1 MIFQSMCL
9 YFWYF
14 LHSSSIHN
22 QLCCINRH
30 LFFTHLW
37 RSLGFQV
44 LWIQIRRRIE
54 ISPVLQEM
62 KINPAKP
69 ETTTKIHPSV
79 LPSLPPSRGRWFSWV
94 HWSVSKPRHEKCSRE
109 GEKISVVFWHTF
121 RRLITTQLKCTD
133 MCIIAETFV
142 ELHV

>member
-1 MIFQSMCL
+1 MIFQRMCS
-9 YFWYF
+9 YFGYF
-14 LHSSSIHN
+14 LHPSSIHN
-22 QLCCINRH
+22 HLCWTNRY
-30 LFFTHLW
+30 LFFTHLR

-54 ISPVLQEM
+54 ISPVLREM
-62 KINPAKP
+62 KINPTKP
-69 ETTTKIHPSV
+69 ETTKKSIRLS
-79 LPSLPPSRGRWFSWV
+79 SPPFLLHVAADFLWV
-94 HWSVSKPRHEKCSRE
+94 HWSVSKPQHEKCSRE

>member
-1 MIFQSMCL
+1 MCL
-9 YFWYF
+9 YFLYF

-30 LFFTHLW
+30 LFLLICEEA
-37 RSLGFQV
+37 LGFKCFESRLEEGLRLAQFFKRWKSI
-44 LWIQIRRRIE
+44 LRSQKQQQKSIRLS
-54 ISPVLQEM
+54 SPPFLLHVVADFL
-62 KINPAKP
+62 
-69 ETTTKIHPSV
+69 
-79 LPSLPPSRGRWFSWV
+79 WV